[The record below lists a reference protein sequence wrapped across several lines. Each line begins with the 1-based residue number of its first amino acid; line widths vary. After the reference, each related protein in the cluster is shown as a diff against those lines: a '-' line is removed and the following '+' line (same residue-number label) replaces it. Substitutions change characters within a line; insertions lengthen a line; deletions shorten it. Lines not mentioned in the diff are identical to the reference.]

1 MKIHIIGGFLGSGK
15 TTLIVK
21 IADRYISEGKK
32 VTILVNEIGEIGVDN
47 ERISSNGLNSVMLD
61 GGCICCTLTGSLQS
75 TVRNI
80 EKEFDPDVLL
90 IEPTGLAL
98 PHNVVSMVKGLI
110 LDEECIDIIGICD
123 AYRFETLREKKEDFL
138 RAQLSHS
145 DMLLITKIDI
155 TEFEKVFEVS
165 SFLREICP
173 GKPIYMVSGETGEG
187 LPEFFANIP

>member
-15 TTLIVK
+15 TTLIIK
-21 IADRYISEGKK
+21 IADFYISQGKK

-47 ERISSNGLNSVMLD
+47 ERISAGGLNSVMLD

-80 EKEFDPDVLL
+80 EKEFHPDVLL

-98 PHNVVSMVKGLI
+98 PHNVQSIVRGLI
-110 LDEECIDIIGICD
+110 IDEECLDIIGICD
-123 AYRFETLREKKEDFL
+123 ANRFETLLEKKEDFL
-138 RAQLSHS
+138 KAQLSHS
-145 DMLLITKIDI
+145 DMLLITKKDI
-155 TEFEKVFEVS
+155 TEFEKVFDVS
-165 SFLREICP
+165 SWLRELCP

-187 LPEFFANIP
+187 LQEVFSNLP